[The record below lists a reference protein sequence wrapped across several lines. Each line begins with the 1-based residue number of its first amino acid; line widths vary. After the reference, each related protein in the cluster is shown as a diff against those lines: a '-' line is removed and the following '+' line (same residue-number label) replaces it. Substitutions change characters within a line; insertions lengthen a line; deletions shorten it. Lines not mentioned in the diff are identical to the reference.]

1 MGIFSD
7 EKWKKL
13 NNTKGGVAREAPN
26 NIPPKRLLMVSRFLF
41 MMMVLRIMDEDVA
54 REAPNNIQF
63 SQFYFHMQSLTSRE
77 VSGPPQETV
86 RKTGSS
92 SSS

>member
-13 NNTKGGVAREAPN
+13 NNMMGGFAREAPN

-41 MMMVLRIMDEDVA
+41 MMMVLKIMKML
-54 REAPNNIQF
+54 QGKL
-63 SQFYFHMQSLTSRE
+63 QTTSNLANFTSICRA
-77 VSGPPQETV
+77 
-86 RKTGSS
+86 
-92 SSS
+92 

>member
-41 MMMVLRIMDEDVA
+41 MMMVLRIMMKML
-54 REAPNNIQF
+54 QGKL
-63 SQFYFHMQSLTSRE
+63 QTTSNLANFTSICRA
-77 VSGPPQETV
+77 
-86 RKTGSS
+86 
-92 SSS
+92 

>member
-13 NNTKGGVAREAPN
+13 NTMMGGVAREAPN

-41 MMMVLRIMDEDVA
+41 MMMVLKIMKML
-54 REAPNNIQF
+54 QGKL
-63 SQFYFHMQSLTSRE
+63 QTTSNLANFTSICRA
-77 VSGPPQETV
+77 
-86 RKTGSS
+86 
-92 SSS
+92 

>member
-13 NNTKGGVAREAPN
+13 NNMMGGVAREAPN

-41 MMMVLRIMDEDVA
+41 MMMVLRIMMKML
-54 REAPNNIQF
+54 QGKL
-63 SQFYFHMQSLTSRE
+63 QTTSNLANFTSICRA
-77 VSGPPQETV
+77 
-86 RKTGSS
+86 
-92 SSS
+92 

>member
-13 NNTKGGVAREAPN
+13 NNMKGGVAREAPN

-41 MMMVLRIMDEDVA
+41 MMMVLRIMRKMLQGRLQTTNLA
-54 REAPNNIQF
+54 NF
-63 SQFYFHMQSLTSRE
+63 TSICRA
-77 VSGPPQETV
+77 
-86 RKTGSS
+86 
-92 SSS
+92 